1 VKKNSVVHPGEM
13 MPRARTAYTDPPEG
27 CMAEIKTF
35 DLEFS
40 GVTGVIASFLWPV
53 DGGFVLFDPGP
64 ASAVET
70 LERRVEEAGF
80 ALGDLRGVLVTHVHL
95 DHAGGAGVLSQ
106 RTGCPVFVHPIG
118 APHLVDPGS
127 KLLPS
132 AERLYGDRMEL
143 LWGTIVGVPGDLVR
157 PVADRE
163 VVTMGGLEAVAWHTP
178 GHASHHVAWQIGD
191 AVVTGDVAGVRF
203 PGADHVLPPMPPP
216 DIDVDAW
223 RESLATLR
231 RLEPERLLLTHFGE
245 FRDPARHLD
254 ELEDRLARWT
264 EIARRVVAEGGD
276 REVLGAELKALDESE
291 MESADVPAEA
301 IERYRRLC
309 PMEEASAGLF
319 RYCNLA
325 TTHEESRIRN

>member
-1 VKKNSVVHPGEM
+1 V
-13 MPRARTAYTDPPEG
+13 AD
-27 CMAEIKTF
+27 IKTL
-35 DLEFS
+35 DIEFF
-40 GVTGVIASFLWPV
+40 GTTELVASFLVPA

-64 ASAVET
+64 ASAVAT

-80 ALGDLRGVLVTHVHL
+80 ALGDLRGVFATHVHL
-95 DHAGGAGVLSQ
+95 DHAGAAGVLSLK
-106 RTGCPVFVHPIG
+106 TGCPVFVHPIG

-132 AERLYGDRMEL
+132 AERLYGDMMEP
-143 LWGTIVGVPGDLVR
+143 LWGRTLGVPEDSAC
-157 PVADRE
+157 PVTDGE
-163 VVTMGGLEAVAWHTP
+163 EVTMGGLEVVAWHTP
-178 GHASHHVAWQIGD
+178 GHAVHHVAWQIGD

-216 DIDVDAW
+216 DIDIDAW

-254 ELEDRLARWT
+254 ELEDRLERWT
-264 EIARRVVAEGGD
+264 DIARRVVAEGGD
-276 REVLGAELKALDESE
+276 REVLGAELTALDERE
-291 MESADVPAEA
+291 MAIADVSAEA

-309 PMEEASAGLF
+309 PVKESSTGLF
-319 RYCNLA
+319 RYCSLA
-325 TTHEESRIRN
+325 AKERTQG